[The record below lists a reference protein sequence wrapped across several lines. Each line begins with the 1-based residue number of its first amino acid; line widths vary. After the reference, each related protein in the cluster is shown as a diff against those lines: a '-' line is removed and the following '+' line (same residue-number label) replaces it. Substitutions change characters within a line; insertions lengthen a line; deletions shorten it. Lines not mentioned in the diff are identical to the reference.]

1 VMESYECEID
11 GKEYQVGARAYI
23 LVDSPH
29 AWLQH
34 TVMNRAR

>member
-1 VMESYECEID
+1 MMESYECEID
-11 GKEYQVGARAYI
+11 GKEYQVGARTCI
-23 LVDSPH
+23 LVDPPH